1 MRVLSV
7 LESASR
13 VDGGIFEAELAL
25 QKQLVQVSGVEVD
38 VVALRDEFTDADA
51 PRWLPLKPKV
61 GEVIGP
67 RGFGFSPGLG
77 EAITSSVDVGYCAAL
92 WKYPAWAFL
101 GWQERTGKPAVVA
114 PHGSLDAWALQNSK
128 WKKRI
133 AAAIFKDRQ
142 LRNATCFRA
151 LCSAEADSIRAYGLK
166 QRIEIVPN
174 GVELAEKLTTEDTES
189 TEGKKRLLFLGRI
202 HPKKGLVGA
211 LRAWADIQNPKSKIQ
226 NSKQWQ
232 FVIAGWDQGGHEGE
246 LRALC
251 GELGLKVCSF
261 QGSVFSRE
269 EADVVF
275 HGPAFGE
282 EKEALLRSAAAFILP
297 SLSEGLP
304 MSVLEAWAYGLP
316 VVMTPECNLPE
327 GFASQA
333 ALEIRNGGMGNW
345 SWEGLRS
352 LLDMSDSDRIEMGQR
367 GRRLVE
373 EKFTWPKV
381 AAQMHELFQQLLA
394 K

>member
-7 LESASR
+7 LESVSR

-25 QKQLVQVSGVEVD
+25 QRQLAQFSGVEVD

-51 PRWLPLKPKV
+51 SRWLPLKPKV
-61 GEVIGP
+61 GEVMGP

-166 QRIEIVPN
+166 QRSEIVPN
-174 GVELAEKLTTEDTES
+174 GVA
-189 TEGKKRLLFLGRI
+189 
-202 HPKKGLVGA
+202 
-211 LRAWADIQNPKSKIQ
+211 
-226 NSKQWQ
+226 
-232 FVIAGWDQGGHEGE
+232 
-246 LRALC
+246 
-251 GELGLKVCSF
+251 
-261 QGSVFSRE
+261 
-269 EADVVF
+269 
-275 HGPAFGE
+275 
-282 EKEALLRSAAAFILP
+282 
-297 SLSEGLP
+297 
-304 MSVLEAWAYGLP
+304 
-316 VVMTPECNLPE
+316 
-327 GFASQA
+327 
-333 ALEIRNGGMGNW
+333 
-345 SWEGLRS
+345 
-352 LLDMSDSDRIEMGQR
+352 
-367 GRRLVE
+367 LVE
-373 EKFTWPKV
+373 I
-381 AAQMHELFQQLLA
+381 
-394 K
+394 